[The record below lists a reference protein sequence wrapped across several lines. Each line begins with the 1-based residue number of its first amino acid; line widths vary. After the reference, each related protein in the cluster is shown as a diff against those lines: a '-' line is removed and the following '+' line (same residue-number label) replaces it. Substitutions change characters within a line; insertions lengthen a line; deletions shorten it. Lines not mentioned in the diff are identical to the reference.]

1 MHKRHFH
8 LRMNCT
14 YQTDKNEIDQ
24 LLVEVLKDD
33 AWEALELNIRS
44 PGFLLFI
51 SGLFTCQ
58 HLYMRTNCAE
68 RGLIL
73 RSGKGELQIDTN
85 GVWEITRADANFDV
99 VLKSG
104 TPGGEDT
111 AYILERM
118 KHCPVS
124 SNILERIPLHNVV
137 NFLPE

>member
-8 LRMNCT
+8 LRLSCT

-24 LLVEVLKDD
+24 LQVEVLKDD

-51 SGLFTCQ
+51 NGLFTCQ
-58 HLYMRTNCAE
+58 HLYMRKNCAE

-73 RSGKGELQIDTN
+73 RAGKGELQIDTDE
-85 GVWEITRADANFDV
+85 VWEVTRADASFDV
-99 VLKSG
+99 ELQSG
-104 TPGGEDT
+104 VPSEDDL

-124 SNILERIPLHNVV
+124 SNILERIPLHNAV
-137 NFLPE
+137 NFIPA